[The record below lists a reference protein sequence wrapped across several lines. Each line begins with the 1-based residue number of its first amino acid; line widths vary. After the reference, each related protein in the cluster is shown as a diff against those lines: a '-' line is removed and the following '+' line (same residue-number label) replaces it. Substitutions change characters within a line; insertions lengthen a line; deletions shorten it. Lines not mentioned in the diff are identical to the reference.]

1 MTRPAA
7 FKFLLYLVFLWFYPI
22 ASQSSQQP
30 SFQRVAIVIGNSEYK
45 QQPLKNPI
53 NDAKAVSKVLHS
65 YGFDVNEFY
74 DIKGQESER
83 ISQIIKN
90 KVSTNTTFF
99 FYYAGHGIQVDGSN
113 YFPNVDSNFK
123 DLQAVQRGSI
133 RLNDILKEINSTKPK
148 AAVVVLDA
156 CRDNPYELLT
166 SSKDSFKGLARAVSP
181 PGTVIFYATR
191 PGSVASDGRGD
202 NGLFTEVL
210 LKEIS
215 NPQLPLEL
223 LFRRVS
229 SGVFKS
235 SKGEQEPWV
244 EGVIREEIIIASRD
258 EKDVVTAEKLPSQIL
273 VTSSPVILSLP
284 AGEQQKLPLI
294 AELNQNKENNI
305 IASQNIA
312 SINRTISQ
320 KDAIRSLKNIDLE
333 KELLNTQFYC
343 ENNQCQ
349 EYLLAFKQMRDKNHF
364 PKLIDS
370 AKLIS
375 FCQYD
380 LEDEKCTSD
389 YLSFGTG
396 INPLMIFQALFGSDV
411 ISKSLQIKDLEQSN
425 GGGITFMSE
434 PDISIVRSRL
444 NISNKVKCS
453 DSAGRVELMSD
464 RLEFEIATNTCIQAT
479 PPIPSGFKLTFD
491 VLAYDQSNKD
501 FYVRWKGVGYS
512 FMYYSSKEGI
522 ARVSFR

>member
-1 MTRPAA
+1 
-7 FKFLLYLVFLWFYPI
+7 
-22 ASQSSQQP
+22 
-30 SFQRVAIVIGNSEYK
+30 
-45 QQPLKNPI
+45 
-53 NDAKAVSKVLHS
+53 
-65 YGFDVNEFY
+65 
-74 DIKGQESER
+74 
-83 ISQIIKN
+83 
-90 KVSTNTTFF
+90 
-99 FYYAGHGIQVDGSN
+99 
-113 YFPNVDSNFK
+113 
-123 DLQAVQRGSI
+123 
-133 RLNDILKEINSTKPK
+133 
-148 AAVVVLDA
+148 
-156 CRDNPYELLT
+156 
-166 SSKDSFKGLARAVSP
+166 
-181 PGTVIFYATR
+181 
-191 PGSVASDGRGD
+191 
-202 NGLFTEVL
+202 
-210 LKEIS
+210 
-215 NPQLPLEL
+215 
-223 LFRRVS
+223 
-229 SGVFKS
+229 
-235 SKGEQEPWV
+235 
-244 EGVIREEIIIASRD
+244 
-258 EKDVVTAEKLPSQIL
+258 
-273 VTSSPVILSLP
+273 
-284 AGEQQKLPLI
+284 
-294 AELNQNKENNI
+294 
-305 IASQNIA
+305 
-312 SINRTISQ
+312 
-320 KDAIRSLKNIDLE
+320 
-333 KELLNTQFYC
+333 
-343 ENNQCQ
+343 
-349 EYLLAFKQMRDKNHF
+349 MRDKNHF

-411 ISKSLQIKDLEQSN
+411 ISESLQIKDLEQSN